1 MMRTKNTFKSAQ
13 ICFAFFSLISI
24 LTIPSTSFALKNS
37 GALNKGKSTGLPVPR
52 FASLKADEVNVRI
65 GPDGKKYKIKWVYKK
80 AGLPVEIIAEFSNWR
95 HVRDSEG
102 VDGWVF
108 HALLSGRRTAL
119 VTPWAKK
126 GANGKAETVPLYK
139 SQRAGKNN
147 VALLVESGVL
157 AHVIRCTGEWCRL
170 SIADHQGW
178 IQQKKLW
185 GVYQDEN
192 IR

>member
-1 MMRTKNTFKSAQ
+1 MRNKINFKAAQ
-13 ICFAFFSLISI
+13 ICFAFSFLFPI
-24 LTIPSTSFALKNS
+24 LVLSGPSVANKNS
-37 GALNKGKSTGLPVPR
+37 GAISKGKATGLPVPR

-119 VTPWAKK
+119 ITPWAKK
-126 GANGKAETVPLYK
+126 SAGGAPETVPLYK
-139 SQRAGKNN
+139 SQSAEKSN

-157 AHVIRCTGEWCRL
+157 AHIVKCNGKWCKL
-170 SIADHQGW
+170 SIEDHMGW

-185 GVYQDEN
+185 GVYQEEN
-192 IR
+192 LP